1 MPKPRKR
8 VPLTGAYDG
17 LPCRWRDGEAWML
30 FKGRWSETSAAD
42 AATAAALL
50 SAEAYRREYG
60 DLPPLPAAAFR
71 SGKRSPLV

>member
-1 MPKPRKR
+1 MPKPRIR

-17 LPCRWRDGEAWML
+17 LPCRWLGYEAWLL
-30 FKGRWSETSAAD
+30 FKGVWREISAAD

-50 SAEAYRREYG
+50 SAEAYHREYG